1 MTKSVFKEAAELGA
15 AATVR
20 YFRASK
26 SRRDKEAAVLGIK
39 AVGNFRGL
47 MAAESNRAAVQLK
60 AAKAIG
66 LQGAALTSVLEE
78 VSGSTDRKLLPSAK
92 KPARNARSRR

>member
-20 YFRASK
+20 YFRAPK
-26 SRRDKEAAVLGIK
+26 SARDKEAAVLGIK

-66 LQGAALTSVLEE
+66 LQGEALASVLAE
-78 VSGSTDRKLLPSAK
+78 VSGRTGGTRLPSAN
-92 KPARNARSRR
+92 KPTRKARTRR

>member
-26 SRRDKEAAVLGIK
+26 SGRDKEAAVLGIK

-47 MAAESNRAAVQLK
+47 MAAESNRATVQLK

-66 LQGAALTSVLEE
+66 LQGEALASVLEE
-78 VSGSTDRKLLPSAK
+78 VSGRTDGTLLPSVN
-92 KPARNARSRR
+92 KPTRKARARR